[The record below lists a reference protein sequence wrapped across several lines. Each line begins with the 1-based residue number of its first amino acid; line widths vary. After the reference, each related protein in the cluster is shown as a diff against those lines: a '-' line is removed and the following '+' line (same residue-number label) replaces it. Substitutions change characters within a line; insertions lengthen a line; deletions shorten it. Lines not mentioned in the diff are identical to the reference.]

1 MVIKLILFLILFI
14 NLGLPTNETIDIF
27 FIIFGLIILFFSNN
41 IDFKS
46 IYKSKYAYIIPIILI
61 VNIFIPK
68 FIFNE
73 AHSIFLTNK
82 DIEVINNFLPSNVG
96 KELKNDFNN
105 NFDFNR
111 FVDAA
116 DWNEKVHSR
125 LFIQKPYA
133 FSVDNFFVKSQLSRK
148 NSDINFKTREQ
159 LKIGQINSLKYG
171 WAWDTPLR
179 RILPYYVFFEIPKYF
194 KTGNICTE
202 GKVFYQY
209 SEKKLNYKYI
219 DDSNFQ
225 KLETKKCLELSN
237 NNKYLYIIGYSIND
251 KDNLSIKF
259 ESKLLLLIKSI
270 KYFLTFVYLIC
281 LFNIYKP
288 KFNTS
293 LIVYIVSVFS
303 SIILAI
309 IRDPNTFLSL
319 RYFRGG
325 ADGIVHYSWSRKIV
339 ENLYNNNYLEAL
351 KGSEEIF
358 YFMPGLRY
366 FGSLNN
372 IIFGETILGYFL
384 ICTFIPFIF
393 YKIFELLFSKK
404 IGIFFIISFIFIPVL
419 ENMGL
424 GHFNFIWNFARFHAE
439 PIAILLFLSSLYF
452 IIRFKSNFQTVSFF
466 STSLIGSSLALSV
479 FLRPNYFPAST
490 ILFVYL
496 LYLLVKQK
504 NYSLI
509 LFNTLGFLLIF
520 ICLSHNVYFGNEA
533 YLFTKSAV
541 NFNLPLLSFFDAIYA
556 ILSFNFNNENLS
568 VLIYQLKIWNP
579 LYNLHRLFIIIFILY
594 IFLTRFQPV
603 FNYTIFLCA
612 FSQHGLLILT
622 HPGGRYAYFAW
633 ILTFLLFA
641 LSIHKQKINWIF
653 KKN

>member
-1 MVIKLILFLILFI
+1 M
-14 NLGLPTNETIDIF
+14 
-27 FIIFGLIILFFSNN
+27 
-41 IDFKS
+41 
-46 IYKSKYAYIIPIILI
+46 
-61 VNIFIPK
+61 
-68 FIFNE
+68 
-73 AHSIFLTNK
+73 
-82 DIEVINNFLPSNVG
+82 G

-159 LKIGQINSLKYG
+159 LKIGQINSLQYG

-219 DDSNFQ
+219 NDSNFQ
-225 KLETKKCLELSN
+225 KLESKTCLELN
-237 NNKYLYIIGYSIND
+237 DNNKYLYIIGYSIND
-251 KDNLSIKF
+251 KDNLRIKF
-259 ESKLLLLIKSI
+259 ESNLLLLIKSI

-303 SIILAI
+303 SIILAL

-358 YFMPGLRY
+358 ILC
-366 FGSLNN
+366 LVLD
-372 IIFGETILGYFL
+372 ILGVLIILYLERQYLAIFL
-384 ICTFIPFIF
+384 FAHSYLLFF

-404 IGIFFIISFIFIPVL
+404 LEYFCNIIYFYSCTRKY
-419 ENMGL
+419 G
-424 GHFNFIWNFARFHAE
+424 ART
-439 PIAILLFLSSLYF
+439 L
-452 IIRFKSNFQTVSFF
+452 Q
-466 STSLIGSSLALSV
+466 
-479 FLRPNYFPAST
+479 
-490 ILFVYL
+490 
-496 LYLLVKQK
+496 LYLE
-504 NYSLI
+504 
-509 LFNTLGFLLIF
+509 F
-520 ICLSHNVYFGNEA
+520 C
-533 YLFTKSAV
+533 
-541 NFNLPLLSFFDAIYA
+541 
-556 ILSFNFNNENLS
+556 
-568 VLIYQLKIWNP
+568 KIS
-579 LYNLHRLFIIIFILY
+579 
-594 IFLTRFQPV
+594 
-603 FNYTIFLCA
+603 C
-612 FSQHGLLILT
+612 
-622 HPGGRYAYFAW
+622 
-633 ILTFLLFA
+633 
-641 LSIHKQKINWIF
+641 
-653 KKN
+653 